1 MTGFPGRSFFWG
13 PVGFDHWGFQV
24 KCVPGYWELTLRNRD
39 RLGLR
44 GHRGEESRVFHWD
57 LLSPLGIG
65 AESKEGLWRKVY
77 YKAGYE
83 TRGLDL
89 EK

>member
-1 MTGFPGRSFFWG
+1 MF
-13 PVGFDHWGFQV
+13 
-24 KCVPGYWELTLRNRD
+24 
-39 RLGLR
+39 
-44 GHRGEESRVFHWD
+44 HRD

-77 YKAGYE
+77 YKAVDE